1 MTLEL
6 SPSAF
11 RTLPPF
17 KLVFSPAIDAL
28 ARIGRQIFAA
38 AGVCA
43 LLLLGGSVHAY
54 TQSVSFA
61 GSQTAVGS
69 GVTYPYGVA
78 VDRAGDVFIADRANN
93 RVVEVPSGGGS
104 QTTVPA
110 TGLNYP
116 EGLAVDAAG
125 DIFIADQ
132 NNNRVVKVPAGG
144 GTQTT
149 VGSGLNTPTGV
160 AVDAAGNVYIADNGN
175 NRVVEV
181 PAGCTSTSCQTT
193 VGTGLSFAIGVAVD
207 GAGDVFIADTYND
220 RVVEVPAS
228 VPQTTV
234 GSGLIAPTGV
244 AVDGAGNV
252 FIAEQGSIVEVPAGG
267 APQTTV
273 GSGLSS
279 PNGVAVD
286 GAGDVYVTVN
296 GNSPVVEIQL
306 RAANL
311 GSANVCAAEQTT
323 PAPCSQTVTLNYNV
337 NAPTTFGA
345 IRVVTQ
351 GAPNL
356 DFTMNS
362 STCTGTQT
370 SGSSCTVVVTFA
382 PRAPGL
388 RMGAVQLTD
397 STGNVLVT
405 TMAYGQGLGP
415 AIVFGPGTPT
425 TVGSGLNQPTYAAV
439 DAAGDVFIVDNGN
452 SRVVEVPAGCTSS
465 SCQTTVGSGLNNPNG
480 LAVDGAGDVF
490 ISDTSNERLVEVTAG
505 CTSSSCQ
512 ITLTSGVIS
521 FGVAVDE
528 TGDIFF
534 ANPSFNSVVEIPNGC
549 ASSTCQTTLGS
560 GLKSPHGV
568 AVDAAGDVFIAD
580 SNNNRVVEVPVGC
593 TSSSCQ
599 ITVGS
604 GFITPFGVAV
614 DGAGDVFIADR
625 VGDSR
630 IAEVPAGCTSS
641 SCQITVYTEPTSGL
655 SVALDGA
662 GNIFMADLG
671 FSRVVQLQRTQP
683 PALSFAATNVGST
696 SADSPQSVTVQNIGN
711 QLLNAVSPGLSIGA
725 NFAQVAGSGSPA
737 DCTSSFSLAPGASCN
752 LSISFTP
759 LAAGNIV
766 SSATFTDNTLN
777 APANSTSAT
786 QSISLQ
792 GTATQ
797 ASQTITF
804 GALSNLPLGTAPFML
819 SATASSGL
827 VVSFASNT
835 PAVCTV
841 SGAMVTLVASGTCTV
856 QATQAGNTNYA
867 AATPVNQSFQV
878 TDFTLTSTPTSATI
892 TAGQTATF
900 TLTATPQGSFTSPI
914 SFSCSGLPAMAN
926 CTFSPATLTPGS
938 STVTTTLTIA
948 TTAHTAAL
956 VTPPFGRRSSRLNAI
971 WLVLPAMLLGMVR
984 VAAPKR
990 RKLSSCC
997 FAFLLV
1003 SSCLLQS
1010 ACGGASASG
1019 GSGTPAG
1026 SYTVSVTGSIIDAA
1040 ASTQHIATVTLTV
1053 Q

>member
-11 RTLPPF
+11 RTSLLSF
-17 KLVFSPAIDAL
+17 KWGFSPAIDVS
-28 ARIGRQIFAA
+28 ARNGCRILAA
-38 AGVCA
+38 AGVCS

-54 TQSVSFA
+54 AQSVSFA
-61 GSQTAVGS
+61 GTQTPIGS
-69 GVTYPYGVA
+69 GVIYPYGVA
-78 VDRAGDVFIADRANN
+78 VDRVGDVFIADRANN
-93 RVVEVPSGGGS
+93 RVVEVPAGGGP

-149 VGSGLNTPTGV
+149 LGSGLNTPTGV
-160 AVDAAGNVYIADNGN
+160 AVDSAGNVYIADNGN

-181 PAGCTSTSCQTT
+181 PAGGGPQTT
-193 VGTGLSFAIGVAVD
+193 VGSGLSFAIGVAVD
-207 GAGDVFIADTYND
+207 GAGDVFIADTYNN

-228 VPQTTV
+228 GPQTTV

-252 FIAEQGSIVEVPAGG
+252 FIAEQGSSIVEVPAGG
-267 APQTTV
+267 GPQITV

-296 GNSPVVEIQL
+296 GSSPVVEIHL
-306 RAANL
+306 RAVNL
-311 GSANVCAAEQTT
+311 GSANICAAEQTT

-337 NAPTTFGA
+337 NAPTTFGT

-362 STCTGTQT
+362 STCTSTQS
-370 SGSSCTVVVTFA
+370 SGSSCMVVVTFA
-382 PRAPGL
+382 PRAPGV

-415 AIVFGPGTPT
+415 AIVFGPGTQT

-490 ISDTSNERLVEVTAG
+490 ISDTSNERLVEVPAG

-528 TGDIFF
+528 TGDVFF

-549 ASSTCQTTLGS
+549 ASSICQTTLGS

-625 VGDSR
+625 VGDSS
-630 IAEVPAGCTSS
+630 IAEVPAGCTNS

-671 FSRVVQLQRTQP
+671 FSRVVQLQRSQP
-683 PALSFAATNVGST
+683 PTLSFAATNVGST

-711 QLLNAVSPGLSIGA
+711 QLLNAVPPGLSIGA

-752 LSISFTP
+752 LSVRFTP
-759 LAAGNIV
+759 LAASNIV

-786 QSISLQ
+786 QSVSLQ
-792 GTATQ
+792 GTGTQ

-804 GALSNLPLGTAPFML
+804 GALSSQALGTAPFML

-827 VVSFASNT
+827 AVSFASNT
-835 PAVCTV
+835 PAACTV
-841 SGAMVTLVASGTCTV
+841 SGAMVTLVAAGTCTV

-892 TAGQTATF
+892 TAGQTAAF

-926 CTFSPATLTPGS
+926 CTFSPATLTPGN

-948 TTAHTAAL
+948 TTARTTAL
-956 VTPPFGRRSSRLNAI
+956 VTPPLGRRLSPLSAI
-971 WLVLPAMLLGMVR
+971 WLVLPAMLLGMMG

-990 RKLSSCC
+990 RKLLSCC
-997 FAFLLV
+997 LAFLLV
-1003 SSCLLQS
+1003 SGCLLQS
-1010 ACGGASASG
+1010 ACGGASAGG

-1026 SYTVSVTGSIIDAA
+1026 SYTVSVTGSITGAA
-1040 ASTQHIATVTLTV
+1040 NSSQHTAMVTLTV